1 MEAARDILHEL
12 QSLAEQLAAE
22 PFCHK
27 YQLERQALAKVSL
40 FIEQRETSLERVAPV
55 QEDLK
60 ESFRKFKAIYCLFLM
75 HLESGG
81 EPLDAARLNKITL
94 ADYLSLQTRESL
106 GLVQPPAQSIDG
118 DEPTQIGKVFSM
130 PARDED
136 RGTDVTMVGEI
147 INYVGQEAG
156 AQEQST
162 PAPEIAAPSP
172 EVEAP
177 VQDETPVTW
186 ESPSEQA
193 DMVVEHQ
200 DAGELTGEVSSGPQG
215 PTHSV
220 AQEYYATA
228 IYFRSQREAG
238 QKMIPETHL
247 TRLEGQQTCFA
258 LEVEFQEKLAPLVAK
273 FWAQRKQMIDALW
286 DPNSPKGDFHP
297 ALVQAWENLVQD
309 STVWPTQERLPVLTF
324 KNSLRFIGSAPD
336 PGPSKPALLEAGLW
350 VYLFGQDCSFD
361 GVTLQNVLGLPALPY
376 EEIAVAFMRLCRAHR
391 LKATLQNPSLPF
403 GEAEREELHA
413 IAGELFKFVRSW
425 HGE

>member
-75 HLESGG
+75 HLEAGG
-81 EPLDAARLNKITL
+81 EPLDANRLNKISL
-94 ADYLSLQTRESL
+94 SDYLSVETRERL
-106 GLVQPPAQSIDG
+106 GLQQTPAPTADA
-118 DEPTQIGKVFSM
+118 DEPTQIGKLLSM

-136 RGTDVTMVGEI
+136 RGTDITMIGEI
-147 INYVGQEAG
+147 INYVGEEQPPSTESAPPPSEEEA
-156 AQEQST
+156 
-162 PAPEIAAPSP
+162 
-172 EVEAP
+172 
-177 VQDETPVTW
+177 PVTW
-186 ESPSEQA
+186 ETPSE
-193 DMVVEHQ
+193 DGNSLVEHQ
-200 DAGELTGEVSSGPQG
+200 DAGELTGEVSSAPQG
-215 PTHSV
+215 PTHPV
-220 AQEYYATA
+220 AQEYFATA
-228 IYFRSQREAG
+228 VYFRSQREAG
-238 QKMIPETHL
+238 MKVIPETHL

-258 LEVEFQEKLAPLVAK
+258 LEVEFQERLATLVAK
-273 FWAQRKQMIDALW
+273 FWEQRKEKIDSLW
-286 DPNSPKGDFHP
+286 DPHSPKGDFHP
-297 ALVQAWENLVQD
+297 ALIQAWDTLAQD
-309 STVWPTQERLPVLTF
+309 SAVWPKQERLPVLTF

-361 GVTLQNVLGLPALPY
+361 GVQLQNVLGLPTLPY
-376 EEIAVAFMRLCRAHR
+376 EEIALAFMRLCRAHR
-391 LKATLQNPSLPF
+391 LKSMLQNPSLAF
-403 GEAEREELHA
+403 GDAEREELHA